1 MRVLYVV
8 GNLGAGGLERFV
20 TRMALHSQQRGGF
33 QSSILCLSERS
44 GIFVQTLERAGIRV
58 LQAPEGWRR
67 SRTRREELAD
77 LIRAESVDIIH
88 SQVNFSL
95 WQQFAAARSAG
106 VSVFCVTERNCYDLR
121 GFARLRRALQFH
133 ALRRQGALYT
143 ANGKAVAAHLARMVG
158 VPPETIGV
166 LPNGVEVTDSH
177 PEVRMRLRSQLG
189 WDDQVVGVGY
199 ISRMAPHKGHTTF
212 LEALALAQQQSE
224 NIRAC
229 LVGSGPEQTAI
240 EERIEQLGL
249 GKHVQLTGTVQNVDE
264 YLEAFDVVMLLS
276 TREGMANSLLE
287 AMAASKA
294 IIATNVGANA
304 ELLDDGRC
312 GILLNNRTPESV
324 AEQLLRMEQCP
335 ELRERIGMHA
345 RSRVEQEYSVEASYH
360 KLMIH
365 YEEALKKTRTS

>member
-1 MRVLYVV
+1 LRVLYVV

-33 QSSILCLSERS
+33 QSSVLCLSERS

-58 LQAPEGWRR
+58 LEAPEGWRR
-67 SRTRREELAD
+67 SRARREELTD
-77 LIRAESVDIIH
+77 LIRGESVDVIH

-106 VSVFCVTERNCYDLR
+106 VRVFCVTERNCYDLR
-121 GFARLRRALQFH
+121 GFARARRALQFH

-166 LPNGVEVTDSH
+166 LPNGVDVTDSH
-177 PEVRMRLRSQLG
+177 PEIRGRIRSQLG
-189 WDDQVVGVGY
+189 WDDNTMGIGY
-199 ISRMAPHKGHTTF
+199 ISRMAPHKGHMTF
-212 LEALALAQQQSE
+212 LEALALLRPHSV

-229 LVGSGPEQTAI
+229 LVGSGPEQAAI

-249 GKHVQLTGTVQNVDE
+249 TKHIHLTGTVQNVDE
-264 YLEAFDVVMLLS
+264 YLQAFDLVTLLS
-276 TREGMANSLLE
+276 AREGMANALLE

-294 IIATNVGANA
+294 IVATNVGANA

-312 GILLNNRTPESV
+312 GVLLNIRTPESV

-335 ELRERIGMHA
+335 ELRERMGMDA
-345 RSRVEQEYSVEASYH
+345 RSRVEREYSVEASYQ
-360 KLMIH
+360 KLLTH
-365 YEEALKKTRTS
+365 YMRALTKIQT